1 MPRVKPPSVTD
12 QTKRRSSGSDF
23 AKVCELAHI
32 LPLSQWIARQST
44 HSTRL
49 PSPLVVGTTAPQACA
64 RTITPITTV
73 HSFSIRMDTIS
84 RLCVTIRRKW
94 VLFLRP
100 LQRGTVNTWVCQACI
115 ALKFLRCLTRPVGQ
129 MKYLR
134 GCLHALV
141 CRHPIQSAPRHDQ
154 CRQDPMS
161 DLNLLAV
168 ANADAVVE
176 RY

>member
-32 LPLSQWIARQST
+32 LPLSQWIGRQSM

-64 RTITPITTV
+64 CTITPITTV
-73 HSFSIRMDTIS
+73 HSFSIRMDIIS

-100 LQRGTVNTWVCQACI
+100 LQLGTVNTWVCQACVAYEI
-115 ALKFLRCLTRPVGQ
+115 PSMPHAPCWTDKISARLPARACLSPS
-129 MKYLR
+129 
-134 GCLHALV
+134 
-141 CRHPIQSAPRHDQ
+141 HP
-154 CRQDPMS
+154 
-161 DLNLLAV
+161 
-168 ANADAVVE
+168 
-176 RY
+176 